1 MQSQGTL
8 NSQNNLEKKY
18 KVGVFILFDFKT
30 YYKATLIK
38 TIDIG
43 IKIGIQQKAPN
54 KS

>member
-1 MQSQGTL
+1 MNANIYLEIDSIK

-43 IKIGIQQKAPN
+43 IKIGIQ
-54 KS
+54 

>member
-43 IKIGIQQKAPN
+43 IKIGIQ
-54 KS
+54 